1 MASQVTLMA
10 YLQHGFHSLPVI
22 EQGQSPQNTRNERYG
37 AADITS
43 VGQWA
48 GFNLAS
54 IQQQYGAVL
63 AAARI
68 TDEPVQESPPRPV
81 NSESAVRA
89 RIDSYL
95 TNRVIRALRCGFA
108 YMDSTRQLA
117 GLTVLHY
124 DVGSMAETPGGY
136 VPDQAFFDPNLPAKT
151 RPNRAPG
158 DIKPSYKWSLGLRN
172 HPNPS
177 NRMEFKQVLSQ
188 VNFYMKQHNTRY
200 GFILTDCELVAV
212 RRLDRN
218 GNLELSASIPWTAKG
233 SASQPQLT
241 VLLGLWYLGMLAA
254 SDQGWSL
261 Q

>member
-10 YLQHGFHSLPVI
+10 YLQHGFHPLPII

-37 AADITS
+37 AADINN
-43 VGQWA
+43 VGNWV

-68 TDEPVQESPPRPV
+68 PDELVQPSSPRPI
-81 NSESAVRA
+81 NSESAVRS

-95 TNRVIRALRCGFA
+95 TNRVPDF
-108 YMDSTRQLA
+108 
-117 GLTVLHY
+117 TVLNY

-136 VPDQAFFDPNLPAKT
+136 TPDQAFFDPNLPAKT

-188 VNFYMKQHNTRY
+188 VNFYMRQHNTRY
-200 GFILTDCELVAV
+200 GFVLTDCELVAV

-241 VLLGLWYLGMLAA
+241 VLLGLGYLGMLAA
-254 SDQGWSL
+254 NDQGWAL